1 VIVQVKTS
9 SENKKRERVLNRG
22 TSSMPSSTES
32 KKRILR
38 KQKITHIVRNDPNK
52 VYFYNKVV
60 MAKRQKEQDGNCE
73 NEQSSEIDYYFV
85 LHYTEEKE
93 TIRIIPL
100 VKEGVFIGLR
110 AGRTRYKADMSA
122 KETENESPGDS
133 PQGTIITVPAK
144 DYTVV
149 PTYQVTKSGFV
160 NEESWD
166 VLD

>member
-1 VIVQVKTS
+1 
-9 SENKKRERVLNRG
+9 
-22 TSSMPSSTES
+22 
-32 KKRILR
+32 
-38 KQKITHIVRNDPNK
+38 
-52 VYFYNKVV
+52 

-73 NEQSSEIDYYFV
+73 TEQSSEIYYYFV
-85 LHYTEEKE
+85 LHYNEEKE

-122 KETENESPGDS
+122 KESESENENESPGDS
-133 PQGTIITVPAK
+133 SQGTIVTVPAE